1 MFAKLRMRYD
11 ANCSNCGKVEVN
23 KPMAAAFPVRHT
35 CGGRLAR
42 VYSPLPVFYHSPGFT
57 TYDYTRPREQVGA
70 TRFAKFEHERD
81 DIERRAKA
89 GKLTQYEMAAESD

>member
-1 MFAKLRMRYD
+1 MAVRQKLDGRLFVCQSYGCD
-11 ANCSNCGKVEVN
+11 ANCSNCGKVEVT

-42 VYSPLPVFYHSPGFT
+42 VYSPLPVFYRAPGFT
-57 TYDYTRPREQVGA
+57 TYDVTRPR
-70 TRFAKFEHERD
+70 EHERD

-89 GKLTQYEMAAESD
+89 RKLTQYEMAAESD